1 MFNPLKITI
10 MTKEKYQLLMETL
23 KYSHPYYIGED
34 FYASVRISYVRDY
47 VVVFY
52 MAKPY
57 EWFINE
63 SAMHLFCG
71 IAETLYIRVSIQ
83 VENGLPIIKCY

>member
-1 MFNPLKITI
+1 

-23 KYSHPYYIGED
+23 KYSHPNYLGED
-34 FYASVRISYVRDY
+34 FYASVRKSCVRDF

-57 EWFINE
+57 QTFITE
-63 SAMHLFCG
+63 HTMYLFCG
-71 IAETLYIRVSIQ
+71 IAETLYIHVTFQI
-83 VENGLPIIKCY
+83 ENGQPIIKCY